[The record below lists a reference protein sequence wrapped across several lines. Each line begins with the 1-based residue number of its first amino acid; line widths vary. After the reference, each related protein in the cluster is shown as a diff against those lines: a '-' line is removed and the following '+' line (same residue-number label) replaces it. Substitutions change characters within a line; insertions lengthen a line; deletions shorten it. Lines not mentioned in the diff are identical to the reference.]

1 MKKIEITVGLFVA
14 IGLAALFML
23 AMKVS
28 SMSNFASANNYYLK
42 ANFDE
47 IGGLKVRAPVT
58 VAGVK
63 VGQVHAIKL
72 SNTGN
77 QYQAEVTIAVNAELF
92 PMQQHDGNLE
102 AIIDPKTLLPK
113 ICKSGKN
120 CATPFFEDDASA
132 SILTAGLLGEQY
144 ISLDTGGGSQILL
157 ENNGYINNTQS
168 AIGLEQIIG
177 QLLVGGASST
187 QNDNDEDLK

>member
-72 SNTGN
+72 SNVD
-77 QYQAEVTIAVNAELF
+77 YSAEVTIAVNSELL

-102 AIIDPKTLLPK
+102 AIFDPKTGLPK
-113 ICKSGKN
+113 FCQSDKN
-120 CATPFFEDDASA
+120 CATPFFEDAAA
-132 SILTAGLLGEQY
+132 SIFTAGLLGEQY
-144 ISLDTGGGSQILL
+144 IGLGIGGGSQTLL
-157 ENNGYINNTQS
+157 ENNGYITITQS

-177 QLLVGGASST
+177 QLLVGGASGT